1 MRILKASMSGNGEAV
16 LLASK
21 MVQEGSLPGGLQ
33 LEMAREVL
41 GQLESMATNDA
52 TVVSLASQLKGM
64 IGEKEQET
72 QFEELKPEAYAA
84 LTGEEKVAQAPS
96 VMSDA
101 PAATMPG
108 TPDQAPSAQP
118 AFTNA
123 PGQQATDQQ
132 SGMSSRVATLA
143 QQVSQLSP
151 EEKQQLMALLSR

>member
-1 MRILKASMSGNGEAV
+1 MRILRAGMSGDGEAI

-21 MVQEGSLPGGLQ
+21 MVREKALPGGLQ

-41 GQLESMATNDA
+41 DQLESMDNKAIA
-52 TVVSLASQLKGM
+52 SLASQLKGM

-72 QFEELKPEAYAA
+72 QLEELKPEAYAA
-84 LTGEEKVAQAPS
+84 LTGEEKLAQTPG

-118 AFTNA
+118 AFTNT

-132 SGMSSRVATLA
+132 AGMSSRVATLA

-151 EEKQQLMALLSR
+151 EEKQQLMALLSK

>member
-1 MRILKASMSGNGEAV
+1 MKILKAGMSGNAETV

-21 MVQEGSLPGGLQ
+21 MVQEGALPGGLQ

-41 GQLESMATNDA
+41 NELESMNANDN
-52 TVVSLASQLKGM
+52 TILYLVEQLKDM
-64 IGEKEQET
+64 IGEEET
-72 QFEELKPEAYAA
+72 QYEELMPEAYAA
-84 LTGEEKVAQAPS
+84 LTGEEKLAQAPG
-96 VMSDA
+96 VLSDA

-108 TPDQAPSAQP
+108 VPDQAPSAQP

-132 SGMSSRVATLA
+132 AGMSSRVATLA

-151 EEKQQLMALLSR
+151 GEKQQLMALLSR